1 MLFLRTLLFSL
12 LAVTGFT
19 ADSITASDCGVAPV
33 FGITALSILPAI
45 PVVGQNATLT
55 SDYQVPATVTG
66 GTAKYACFYNGIP
79 VMSES
84 YDLCTQTTC
93 PIGVGAHS
101 DKSIVAVPDIKG
113 SLVCTIKWADVAGQE
128 LMCIKTKIQLG
139 ASALRGVV
147 FQFVEFPFLRVEDE
161 TEAMTLYVPQNH
173 RNDTCIAIENSL
185 VY

>member
-1 MLFLRTLLFSL
+1 MPFLRTLLFSI

-33 FGITALSILPAI
+33 FGITSLSILPAI
-45 PVVGQNATLT
+45 PVVGQNATLF
-55 SDYQVPATVTG
+55 SDYQVPAEVSG
-66 GTAKYACFYNGIP
+66 GTAKYACSYNGIP

-93 PIGVGAHS
+93 PIGVGTHS

-113 SLVCTIKWADVAGQE
+113 SLICTIKWADLAGKE
-128 LMCIKTKIQLG
+128 LMCIKTKIQIG
-139 ASALRGVV
+139 AASLRGVV
-147 FQFVEFPFLRVEDE
+147 IRFVELPFYRVEDE
-161 TEAMTLYVPQNH
+161 TEAMTLYVPQIH
-173 RNDTCIAIENSL
+173 RNDTCIAVENSL